1 MTVTYLFVA
10 AKPPYTQ
17 SEAWSEDERQYHD
30 PDDRCDEDASNIKFA
45 ASGLI
50 TGWRSTRDE
59 VRGEQS
65 RQK

>member
-10 AKPPYTQ
+10 AKPPDAQ
-17 SEAWSEDERQYHD
+17 SEAWSEDERQYDD
-30 PDDRCDEDASNIKFA
+30 PDDRCFDEASYIKFA